1 MRRMDNHIK
10 SIHER
15 PHHRSEEVSFTLL
28 VGDSHIGSIRR
39 RKVEKA
45 MGRGARL
52 VTPGATRPG
61 EDRSYCSS
69 ADWPEAW
76 YKQNSLV
83 QMVPELL
90 GERRY
95 QNLIMMAPCNDISNL
110 VNIKSQQEREN
121 LASLSARN
129 TVYVAEQ
136 ALEKF
141 PSLNEVLIME
151 QPVRVDE
158 LADLSKLS
166 ISKLKEFA
174 RSSPLAGRIRIGYN
188 QAELCKTK
196 KQKKA
201 VFGLPSSPKVDGVH
215 MRGEDGQFFLTDAIV
230 KAVRCAGLADRDIR
244 LGGRSLAAGGLDD
257 QAGGDRRMGEGSQ
270 DAGGL
275 DGHGVRHSRLGGG
288 GQVAGGLGSPADRNC
303 RLDGGAQAADE
314 QEISWAKVVRGPRP
328 AAMVDGQ
335 QHQRLGEVRNNRYY
349 ILGN

>member
-95 QNLIMMAPCNDISNL
+95 QNLIIMAPCNDISNL

-230 KAVRCAGLADRDIR
+230 KAVRCAGLGDRDIR
-244 LGGRSLAAGGLDD
+244 LGGRLRADGGLDD
-257 QAGGDRRMGEGSQ
+257 QAVKDRRMGE
-270 DAGGL
+270 
-275 DGHGVRHSRLGGG
+275 
-288 GQVAGGLGSPADRNC
+288 
-303 RLDGGAQAADE
+303 
-314 QEISWAKVVRGPRP
+314 
-328 AAMVDGQ
+328 
-335 QHQRLGEVRNNRYY
+335 
-349 ILGN
+349 